1 FERLGGSQTVHV
13 DVRIVTATNC
23 DLAGLVRDGRFR
35 GDLFYRLNV
44 FPVHLPP
51 LRERVEDIPPLAAH
65 FARRHGER
73 FNRSIARIDAQA
85 LDALKSH
92 DWPGNVRELENVVE
106 RAVILSRNGI
116 LRVGCESLGAPAAPR
131 LDANMGDKLKA
142 HERESIEAA
151 LEKSRGRVSG

>member
-1 FERLGGSQTVHV
+1 
-13 DVRIVTATNC
+13 
-23 DLAGLVRDGRFR
+23 
-35 GDLFYRLNV
+35 
-44 FPVHLPP
+44 
-51 LRERVEDIPPLAAH
+51 
-65 FARRHGER
+65 
-73 FNRSIARIDAQA
+73 AQA

-151 LEKSRGRVSG
+151 LEKSRGRVSGKGGAAERLGLPASTLEFRIKRLGI